1 MRIDILSFVMIER
14 VKSIRMDKERE
25 KDNRVK
31 LAFETM
37 LHTRNRKDKKNISIN
52 GPATKWQMADAICK

>member
-1 MRIDILSFVMIER
+1 MIER
-14 VKSIRMDKERE
+14 VKSIWMDKERE

-37 LHTRNRKDKKNISIN
+37 LGQHEEQE
-52 GPATKWQMADAICK
+52 G